1 MLAVILKGGIA
12 IVGLSAI
19 ADAVG
24 VEARMEAGPSH
35 PDNNAIMH
43 NDSNCGTNWH
53 RAKVTWAT
61 DISKFQVGAI
71 SCTGSRFL
79 NVNDG

>member
-12 IVGLSAI
+12 IAGFSAI
-19 ADAVG
+19 AVDVDAR
-24 VEARMEAGPSH
+24 VEAGRSH
-35 PDNNAIMH
+35 PNNNAIMH
-43 NDSNCGTNWH
+43 NHSNCGTNWH

-71 SCTGSRFL
+71 FCTGSRFL